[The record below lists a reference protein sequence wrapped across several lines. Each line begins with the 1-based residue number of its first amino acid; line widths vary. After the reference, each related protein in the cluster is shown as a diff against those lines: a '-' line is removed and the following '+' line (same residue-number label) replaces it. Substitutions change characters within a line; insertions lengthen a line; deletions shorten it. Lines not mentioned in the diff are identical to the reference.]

1 MARCQIS
8 MRRFIPILAFALAC
22 AESAGP
28 QTLPNT
34 IFSEP
39 DTKTGQVIIT
49 EDADDARWPSDP
61 VTIKAAEVKGD
72 SLWMTVSFGGGCRGH
87 SFLLLAD
94 GAWMESYPVQT
105 GVRLAHEDNNDNCK
119 ALVTRLLKWDL
130 VPLKQ
135 AYARAYGPASGM
147 IRINL
152 RASGPSV
159 LYKW

>member
-1 MARCQIS
+1 
-8 MRRFIPILAFALAC
+8 MRRIVLILNLLAC
-22 AESAGP
+22 ADRSEP
-28 QTLPNT
+28 TTVPNT
-34 IFSEP
+34 IFSET
-39 DTKTGQVIIT
+39 DTRIGQVIIT
-49 EDADDARWPSDP
+49 EDADDSRWPSDP
-61 VTIKAAEVKGD
+61 VNINAAEVKGD

-105 GVRLAHEDNNDNCK
+105 GVRLSHEDNNDTCK

-130 VPLKQ
+130 VPLKE
-135 AYARAYGPASGM
+135 AYARAYGPTPGI

-152 RASGPSV
+152 RGSGSSV

>member
-1 MARCQIS
+1 MCLYS
-8 MRRFIPILAFALAC
+8 MRRIAPLLCLALAC
-22 AESAGP
+22 ADPSEPAV
-28 QTLPNT
+28 PNT

-39 DTKTGQVIIT
+39 DTRTGQVIIT
-49 EDADDARWPSDP
+49 DDTNDPRWPTDP
-61 VTIKAAEVKGD
+61 VTISAAEVKGD

-119 ALVTRLLKWDL
+119 ALLSRLLKFDL
-130 VPLKQ
+130 TPLKV
-135 AYARAYGPASGM
+135 AYTNSYGPAPGI
-147 IRINL
+147 IRINI
-152 RASGPSV
+152 RGSGPSV